1 MALNVIFSDVR
12 SERRAV
18 PVGNNVAP
26 GTPLIQGTR
35 PAITLTG
42 SRDYAGNAVT
52 VSGNVAGVP
61 TSLVIAGGRGGESL
75 PADDYATVTYTGT
88 YTFPVTGATVV
99 TAIPGTPVYID
110 EATNE
115 LTLTATDNVKYGV
128 VEFYRG
134 SDSATDTAVTIG
146 VNLG

>member
-88 YTFPVTGATVV
+88 YTFPVEGATLAAAV
-99 TAIPGTPVYID
+99 PGTPVYID
-110 EATNE
+110 PATNE
-115 LTLTATDNVKYGV
+115 LSITDTAGTKYGV